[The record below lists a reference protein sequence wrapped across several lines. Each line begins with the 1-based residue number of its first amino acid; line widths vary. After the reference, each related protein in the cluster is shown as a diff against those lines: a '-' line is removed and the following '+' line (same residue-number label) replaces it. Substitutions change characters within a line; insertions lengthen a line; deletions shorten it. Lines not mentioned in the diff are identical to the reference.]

1 MYIKNQGCNKKKEY
15 VLFFDYRLHQNLID
29 FLFILLTNVLEA
41 KMSLKQQHKE
51 ETAPKAYD
59 TCVPPINTYHL

>member
-1 MYIKNQGCNKKKEY
+1 MYIQNQGCNKKEY
-15 VLFFDYRLHQNLID
+15 VLFFDYRLHRNLID
-29 FLFILLTNVLEA
+29 FLFILLTSVLEA

-51 ETAPKAYD
+51 EIAPKAYD